1 MEIEGTKDGQEENN
15 SLAEKAGRLI
25 FALIFSFYGKV
36 LWSSDRFSTDM
47 AVFKGPCHVFVIF
60 LKKCDLPETTLSKYF
75 ISWMPS

>member
-36 LWSSDRFSTDM
+36 L
-47 AVFKGPCHVFVIF
+47 
-60 LKKCDLPETTLSKYF
+60 
-75 ISWMPS
+75 